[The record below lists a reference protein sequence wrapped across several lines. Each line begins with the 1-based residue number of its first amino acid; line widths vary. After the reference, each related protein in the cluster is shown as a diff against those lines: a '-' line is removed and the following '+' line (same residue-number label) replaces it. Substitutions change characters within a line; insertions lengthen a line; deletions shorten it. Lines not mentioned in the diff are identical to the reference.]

1 MRRADFDFYVNNGA
15 LRGAFLGEK
24 MKRNVKNIICILAV
38 FAALICLA
46 SCFRGEKNV
55 WEDAIYTEDTQLG
68 IGEKT
73 VTVKVEAGNKSVIF
87 TIKTDAQ
94 VLGDALAEHNLVD
107 GEMGDFGLYIKKVN
121 GMTADYDKDR
131 TYWGFYKNGEYMLT
145 GIDGTYFEDGECY
158 ELVLSK

>member
-1 MRRADFDFYVNNGA
+1 
-15 LRGAFLGEK
+15 
-24 MKRNVKNIICILAV
+24 MKREFKNILCTVILLAT
-38 FAALICLA
+38 LICFA
-46 SCFRGEKNV
+46 SCFETSNKNV

-68 IGEKT
+68 SGEKT
-73 VTVKVEAGNKSVIF
+73 VTVKVEAGNNSVIF

-94 VLGDALAEHNLVD
+94 VLGDALAEHNLLD